1 MKMMSVLKTFLTA
14 VGLVFVVGL
23 RAAGIGDYY
32 SIENVATPNGLDA
45 QVGGLDVMP
54 DGRVVACFHRGEV
67 YTYQPKTGKWTL
79 FADGL
84 QEPLGIRAI
93 SNREVC
99 LLYTSPSPRDATL
112 SRMPSSA

>member
-45 QVGGLDVMP
+45 QVGG
-54 DGRVVACFHRGEV
+54 
-67 YTYQPKTGKWTL
+67 WT
-79 FADGL
+79 
-84 QEPLGIRAI
+84 
-93 SNREVC
+93 
-99 LLYTSPSPRDATL
+99 
-112 SRMPSSA
+112 